1 MNAASISKRDRKI
14 DTASL
19 MARNGKEAHLDPAL
33 LFSHA
38 SADDLERYTPELLV
52 ASTALAAREL
62 AAWRGREPR
71 ITVGEV
77 PGIEIGG
84 VALTVISIVA
94 RNMPFLYDSVMGEV
108 TAESR
113 DIQMAVHPILVPAEG
128 KQYRLFSPATDK
140 ESDSQISHIQIHLAP
155 MDKSRADALAERL
168 AFVLSQVDLACAG
181 WKPMLAVLD
190 EAMEGLKA
198 LDAGAR
204 TQERDEAIAFL
215 DWLRND
221 NFTFLGMREY
231 VYTGK
236 GEEARFERGATP
248 GLGILADPDVLV
260 LRRGRE
266 AVMTTQEILAFLE
279 GPDFLI
285 VTKANT
291 KSVVHRRAY
300 MDYVGVK
307 RFDKQGKVIGELR
320 ITGLFTSTA
329 YTRSVSQIPL
339 LRRKVAAVADNLG
352 FDARSHSGRRLHN
365 TLEAYPRDDLFQ
377 IEPPLLTSFCEQIN
391 DLAERPRVRVLPRID
406 RFDRFVSLIVYVPRE
421 DYNSSI
427 REKIGQFMAAAY
439 EGHVSA
445 YYPAFPEGGLAR
457 VHIIIGRRGGKTP
470 DIAQARLEEAV
481 RRIVTRWSDR
491 LAALAGPQAP
501 RLDVSQAYQEAFAP
515 EETVNDLPLLE
526 GALKAGTPHIA
537 FHYHYEPE
545 GRVLGLKIFNPHRQI
560 PLSQRV
566 PLLENLGFRVISERT
581 YELEVTN
588 GDARD
593 HVILHDM
600 ELETEAGRDFDLKTQ
615 GAMVEEAF
623 LAAHAGRI
631 DNDPY
636 NRLIVTA
643 GLTGRETTVLRAYAR
658 YLRQTGIVY
667 SPNHIAET
675 LTRYPAISAA
685 IFRLFHDSFDPT
697 LPEKQRPKKL
707 AEHRQAIADGLAA
720 VPTLDEDRILRRYV
734 NAVDATLRTNYFQK
748 DENGLAP
755 AMLAFKFDP
764 RLVAELPE
772 PRPFREIFVYGTEV
786 EGVHLRF
793 GKVARGGLRWS
804 DRAQD
809 YRTEVLGLVKA
820 QQVKNSVIVPVGAK
834 GGFYPKNLPANGNRD
849 EVFSAGRQAY
859 MTYIRTL
866 LSITDNIQGGKVV
879 APANTVRLDGDDP
892 YFVVAADK
900 GTATFSDTANGLA
913 QAAGFWLDDAFASGG
928 SAGYDHKKM
937 GITARGAWETV
948 KRHFREMDIDI
959 QTTPFTVAGVGD
971 MSGDVFGNGM
981 LLSEKI
987 RLVAAFDHRDIF
999 IDPDPDTA
1007 RAFAERKRM
1016 FALPRS
1022 SWQDY
1027 DRKAL
1032 SKGAM
1037 IISRA
1042 EKSVTLTPE
1051 AQAAVGLDKATVT
1064 PFELMS
1070 AILKA
1075 PVDLLWFGGIGT
1087 YIKAPEETSAEVGDR
1102 ANDAIR
1108 VSGTEVRARVIGEGA
1123 NLGVTQKGRIAF
1135 ALKGG
1140 RINSDAIDNSAGV
1153 NSSDV
1158 EVNIKIALATAMRE
1172 NRLTREAR
1180 NRLLVSMTDEVGRLV
1195 LRNNYLQGLAISLTE
1210 RQGVANGEILG
1221 RLMTV
1226 LEANGLLNRKVEN
1239 LPSAAAFT
1247 ERYATG
1253 RPLTRPEIGVL
1264 LSYAKITLSDAL
1276 VESKLPDDPWFARTL
1291 SGYFPERMQKVHGED
1306 IASHP
1311 LRREIIATV
1320 LANEV
1325 INRGGPGFV
1334 QAMSDATSA
1343 SAADVVG
1350 AAVLIREGFELDKLW
1365 AGVDALDGKVSG
1377 AVQLELYATIQT
1389 LYTETTRL
1397 LLKTGMGKGD
1407 FTDAVQKI
1415 RAALRSLK
1423 PALASA
1429 MPSALSE
1436 ELAARRTGFAEAK
1449 VPPSLASDIA
1459 TLPLLSLTPEIMQVA
1474 ERTGATLLRA
1484 VEAYFAISQTFR
1496 IPQLIRTGARIATGD
1511 HYEAMALTH
1520 SLDQIAAAR
1529 RQLVTTVLTNH
1540 ARERQPV
1547 EAWHS
1552 KDLMRINRVAAELA
1566 TLNDSGEIS
1575 FARIAVAAGLL
1586 TDLAAQ
1592 HGAK

>member
-1 MNAASISKRDRKI
+1 MDTATTSIRDDGKI
-14 DTASL
+14 DA
-19 MARNGKEAHLDPAL
+19 ARRLAQDSGEPCLDPAL
-33 LFSHA
+33 LYGRA
-38 SADDLERYTPELLV
+38 SSDDLDRYTAGMLAAGAV
-52 ASTALAAREL
+52 HAAREL
-62 AAWRGREPR
+62 AAWRGGEPR
-71 ITVGEV
+71 ITIGPV
-77 PGIEIGG
+77 PGLDIGKTP
-84 VALTVISIVA
+84 VSVLSIVA
-94 RNMPFLYDSVMGEV
+94 RNMPFLYDSVMAEV
-108 TAESR
+108 AAESR
-113 DIQMAVHPILVPAEG
+113 DIALAVHPILVAAGEG
-128 KQYRLFSPATDK
+128 QYRLFTRATDR
-140 ESDSQISHIQIHLAP
+140 ETETQISHIQIHLTGLDAA
-155 MDKSRADALAERL
+155 RADGLAERL
-168 AFVLSQVDLACAG
+168 AHVLSQVDLACTG
-181 WKPMLAVLD
+181 WKPMLALLD
-190 EAMEGLKA
+190 EAMTGLKA
-198 LDAGAR
+198 VDAGALSA
-204 TQERDEAIAFL
+204 ERDEAVAFL

-231 VYTGK
+231 VYSREGGK
-236 GEEARFERGATP
+236 GRLERGPKP
-248 GLGILADPDVLV
+248 GLGILSDPDVLV
-260 LRRGRE
+260 LRRGKE
-266 AVMTTQEILAFLE
+266 AVTTTPEILAFLE

-285 VTKANT
+285 VTKANA
-291 KSVVHRRAY
+291 KSVVHRRGY

-307 RFDKQGKVIGELR
+307 RFDAQGNVIGELR

-339 LRRKVAAVADNLG
+339 LRRKVAGVAENFG
-352 FDARSHSGRRLHN
+352 FDGRSHSGRRLQN

-377 IEPPLLTSFCEQIN
+377 IDTGLLTTFCEQIN

-421 DYNSSI
+421 DYNSAV

-445 YYPAFPEGGLAR
+445 YYPAFPEGGVAR
-457 VHIIIGRRGGKTP
+457 VHIIVGRRGGKTP
-470 DIAQARLEEAV
+470 EIGQSRLEEAV
-481 RRIVTRWSDR
+481 RHIVTRWSVR
-491 LAALAGPQAP
+491 LAALAGPDAP
-501 RLDVSQAYQEAFAP
+501 RLEVSQAYQESFAP
-515 EETVNDLPLLE
+515 EDAVADLPLITAALE
-526 GALKAGTPHIA
+526 TGMPHIA
-537 FHYHYEPE
+537 FHYHYQPE

-560 PLSQRV
+560 PLSRRV
-566 PLLENLGFRVISERT
+566 PLLENLGFSVISEQT
-581 YELEVTN
+581 FELDVAR
-588 GDARD
+588 GDD
-593 HVILHDM
+593 GDVVILHDM
-600 ELETEAGRDFDLKTQ
+600 ELAPEANRDFDLKLLGPVLEDAFQ
-615 GAMVEEAF
+615 GVYTDQ
-623 LAAHAGRI
+623 I

-636 NRLIVTA
+636 NRLIITA
-643 GLTGRETTVLRAYAR
+643 GLTARETAVLRAYAR

-675 LTRYPAISAA
+675 LVRYPAISAA
-685 IFRLFHDSFDPT
+685 IFRLFHDSFDPAVS
-697 LPEKQRPKKL
+697 EQQRPQRL
-707 AEHRQAIADGLAA
+707 ADHRDAIAEGLVA

-734 NAVDATLRTNYFQK
+734 NAIDATLRTNYFQR
-748 DENGLAP
+748 DAQGQP
-755 AMLAFKFDP
+755 SAMLAFKFDP
-764 RLVAELPE
+764 ALVAELPE

-820 QQVKNSVIVPVGAK
+820 QQVKNAVIVPVGAK
-834 GGFYPKNLPANGNRD
+834 GGFYPKNLPANGSRD
-849 EVFSAGRQAY
+849 EIFAAGKEAY
-859 MTYIRTL
+859 KTYIRTL
-866 LSITDNIQGGKVV
+866 LSITDNIDGGKVV
-879 APANTVRLDGDDP
+879 PPDDTVRLDGDDP

-900 GTATFSDTANGLA
+900 GTATFSDTANELA

-948 KRHFREMDIDI
+948 KRHFREKDIDI

-999 IDPDPDTA
+999 IDPDPDVA
-1007 RAFAERKRM
+1007 GSFAERRRM
-1016 FALPRS
+1016 FDLPRS

-1027 DRKAL
+1027 DRSTL

-1051 AQAAVGLDKATVT
+1051 AMTAVGLDKAVVT
-1064 PFELMS
+1064 PVELMT

-1087 YIKAPEETSAEVGDR
+1087 YVKAPEETSAEVGDR

-1108 VSGTEVRARVIGEGA
+1108 VSATEVQAAVIGEGA

-1140 RINSDAIDNSAGV
+1140 RVNSDAIDNSAGV

-1172 NRLTREAR
+1172 GRLTRDAR
-1180 NRLLVSMTDEVGRLV
+1180 NRLLVSMTDEVAQLV

-1210 RQGVANGEILG
+1210 RQGVANSETLS
-1221 RLMTV
+1221 RLMNA
-1226 LEANGLLNRKVEN
+1226 LESRGHLNRKVEN
-1239 LPSAAAFT
+1239 LPSETLFA
-1247 ERYATG
+1247 ERYAAG
-1253 RPLTRPEIGVL
+1253 KPLTRPEIGVL

-1276 VESKLPDDPWFARTL
+1276 VASDLPDDPWFARTL
-1291 SGYFPERMQKVHGED
+1291 AGYFPERMQEVHADD

-1325 INRGGPGFV
+1325 INRGGAAFV
-1334 QAMSDATSA
+1334 QTMSDATSA
-1343 SAADVVG
+1343 SAADVVH
-1350 AAVLIREGFELDKLW
+1350 AAVLVREGFELDRLW
-1365 AGVDALDGKVSG
+1365 AGIDALDARIEG
-1377 AVQLELYATIQT
+1377 ALQLELYATIQT
-1389 LYTETTRL
+1389 LYTEATRV
-1397 LLKTGMGKGD
+1397 LLKTGLEKGD
-1407 FTDAVQKI
+1407 IGTAIGKI
-1415 RAALRSLK
+1415 HAALHSLR

-1429 MPSALSE
+1429 TPAAIAE
-1436 ELAARRTGFAEAK
+1436 EIAARRSGLVEAG
-1449 VPPSLASDIA
+1449 VPPALAAEIA
-1459 TLPLLSLTPEIMQVA
+1459 GLLMLALTPEIMQVA

-1484 VEAYFAISQTFR
+1484 VETYFAISQTFR
-1496 IPQLIRTGARIATGD
+1496 IPQLIRNGSRITATD
-1511 HYEAMALTH
+1511 HYEALALTH
-1520 SLDQIAAAR
+1520 GLDQIAAAR
-1529 RQLVTTVLTNH
+1529 RHMVVTVLTSH
-1540 ARERQPV
+1540 ANEPQPV
-1547 EAWHS
+1547 EVWHAS
-1552 KDLMRINRVAAELA
+1552 DRLRINRVAAELA
-1566 TLNDSGEIS
+1566 NLSDSGEIS
-1575 FARIAVAAGLL
+1575 LARIAVAAGLL

-1592 HGAK
+1592 HAA